1 MKAGQISAMVLA
13 GGYSTRMGR
22 DKAALAL
29 DGRTFLE
36 IQVDKLR
43 TLGVDDVMVSGTGYR
58 AAGARTVED
67 VYPHLGPLS
76 GLHACLLSAAHPAC
90 LVVSTDVPLI
100 PAEALMEL
108 VQAHVGGVTALCH
121 GERVEPLMAV
131 YDCALAGEAERLLNS
146 GNTSMMQLLSSAPLT
161 RYAYRMDEFLLTNCN
176 TPGDYARILAC
187 GEGKP

>member
-43 TLGVDDVMVSGTGYR
+43 ALGVDDVMVSGAGYR

-90 LVVSTDVPLI
+90 LAVSVDAPLI
-100 PAEALMEL
+100 PIEALKEL
-108 VQAHVGGVTALCH
+108 IQMHTGGVTALCH

-131 YDCALAGEAERLLNS
+131 YDRALSGEAERLLHS
-146 GNTSMMQLLSSAPLT
+146 GNTSIMQLLRNAPLT
-161 RYAYRMDEFLLTNCN
+161 KYAYRLDEFLLTNCN
-176 TPGDYARILAC
+176 TPEDYARIRAYRRN
-187 GEGKP
+187 E

>member
-1 MKAGQISAMVLA
+1 
-13 GGYSTRMGR
+13 
-22 DKAALAL
+22 
-29 DGRTFLE
+29 
-36 IQVDKLR
+36 
-43 TLGVDDVMVSGTGYR
+43 
-58 AAGARTVED
+58 
-67 VYPHLGPLS
+67 
-76 GLHACLLSAAHPAC
+76 
-90 LVVSTDVPLI
+90 
-100 PAEALMEL
+100 MEL

-176 TPGDYARILAC
+176 TPEDYARILAC